1 MTMLLFSVKVKMFS
15 LLIHR
20 TNPRHDTLYNRKNQN
35 IVLFAKGFQ
44 NRCFGQ
50 SVNEALFAVL

>member
-20 TNPRHDTLYNRKNQN
+20 TNPRHDTLDNRKNQN

-44 NRCFGQ
+44 NRG
-50 SVNEALFAVL
+50 VLDNQ